1 MPTIVLKTKEGK
13 LVYCLL
19 MWLSL
24 GITTKKISPED
35 AAVLIKNI
43 SDNPTVGYQILVKRL
58 GNAGVISS
66 FPVAIDDNP
75 ELSSINFSPRAGAG
89 WIGVGN
95 ELGKSI
101 DPNEW
106 VNILEYIATSPGMV
120 EVVDVDTLYNID
132 ILQEACIPDSLLQK
146 CLNGDAEASNK
157 IAEIIS
163 AKTKE
168 KIMQAQT
175 AEEVKVE
182 EPKKEETKKEETKK
196 EETKE
201 ETPWYRNEY
210 VKLGAAAAAGIGIGM
225 LAQKTLFGGCDVTIV
240 SGDSNGLGLW

>member
-1 MPTIVLKTKEGK
+1 MPTIVLRTKEGK

-24 GITTKKISPED
+24 GITTKKISPEE

-58 GNAGVISS
+58 GIAGVISS
-66 FPVAIDDNP
+66 FPGTIDDND

-101 DPNEW
+101 DPNER

-157 IAEIIS
+157 IAEIIA

-168 KIMQAQT
+168 RIMQEET
-175 AEEVKVE
+175 KEEV
-182 EPKKEETKKEETKK
+182 KKEETKK

-201 ETPWYRNEY
+201 ETPWYYNEY

>member
-58 GNAGVISS
+58 GDAGVISS

-175 AEEVKVE
+175 AEEVEVE
-182 EPKKEETKKEETKK
+182 EVKKEETISAKGVLILIAGAYIIGGFVGAASNTKK
-196 EETKE
+196 
-201 ETPWYRNEY
+201 
-210 VKLGAAAAAGIGIGM
+210 
-225 LAQKTLFGGCDVTIV
+225 V
-240 SGDSNGLGLW
+240 SEAYNRGVLDTVNSLIFNKK